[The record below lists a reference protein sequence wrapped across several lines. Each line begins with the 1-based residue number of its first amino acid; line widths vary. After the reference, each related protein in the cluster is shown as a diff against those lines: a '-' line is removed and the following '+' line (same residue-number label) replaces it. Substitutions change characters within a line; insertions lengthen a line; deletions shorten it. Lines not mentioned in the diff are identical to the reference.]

1 MPWKFDPFIADIVW
15 LPSGEPL
22 VEIADIS
29 FGDQEGGDLEI
40 DMGDRSN
47 EISDIDQGFRV
58 FDDGNI

>member
-15 LPSGEPL
+15 IAPGETL
-22 VEIADIS
+22 TELADIS

-40 DMGDRSN
+40 DMGDRTN
-47 EISDIDQGFRV
+47 DISDINQGDRV